1 MQYQSTRSHLS
12 ADGCEA
18 VLRGL
23 APDGGLYVDA
33 SLGRRSFPW
42 DEVLCL
48 PTLRMAARI
57 MSHLLPDFDG
67 MDELTQRAYEGKFD
81 SPLLTPL
88 VSAGDY
94 RILELF
100 HGPTCAFKDVALSIL
115 PLLMTKAK
123 SLRGQSEQIL
133 ILTATSGD
141 TGKAALEG
149 FHDVAGTGILVFYP
163 DGGVSPVQ
171 RLQMVTQPGENVQV
185 CAVSGNFDD
194 CQNGVKKA
202 FAALGES
209 GEPEKHGIILSSA
222 NSINIGRLAP
232 QVVYYFLAYSQLMD
246 KAEIGAGDPVD
257 FVVPTGNFG
266 DILAGYLAKQMGLPV
281 GHLICASNANRVLT
295 DFFESGVY
303 DRRREFMRT
312 ASPSMDILISSN
324 LERLLF
330 LASDGADAFVAACM
344 HALARDG
351 SYTVPEEVMDRIRR
365 DIAAGCCSEAECAE
379 TIGRVWRDQHYLADP
394 HTAVALK
401 VTDEWKA
408 SGRAAK
414 AVVTLSTASPFKF
427 PAAVLA
433 AVGGDA
439 ASAAADEF
447 AGMEALSALSG
458 LPVPPGLAGLRE
470 KPVRFEDVISADAL
484 EDYVHDIIRK
494 GGV

>member
-1 MQYQSTRSHLS
+1 MLYQSTRGSAP

-18 VLRGL
+18 VLRGI

-33 SLGRRSFPW
+33 SLGRRPFPW

-48 PTLRMAARI
+48 PTLSMAARI
-57 MSHLLPDFDG
+57 MGHLLPDFDG
-67 MDELTQRAYEGKFD
+67 MDELVRSAWPERFD
-81 SPLLTPL
+81 APEITPL
-88 VSAGDY
+88 VKAGDY

-100 HGPTCAFKDVALSIL
+100 HGPTCAFKDVALSVL
-115 PLLMTKAK
+115 PLLMTKARAK
-123 SLRGQSEQIL
+123 RGDAGQTL

-149 FHDVAGTGILVFYP
+149 FRDVDGTGIVVFFP

-171 RLQMVTQPGENVQV
+171 RMQMVTQAGENVRV

-202 FAALGES
+202 FAALNES
-209 GEPEKHGIILSSA
+209 GEPARHGIALSSA

-232 QVVYYFLAYSQLMD
+232 QTVYYFLAYRQLMD
-246 KAEIGAGDPVD
+246 LDEIAPGDPVD

-266 DILAGYLAKQMGLPV
+266 DILAGFQAKQMGLPV
-281 GHLICASNANRVLT
+281 GHLVCASNANRVLT
-295 DFFESGVY
+295 DFFETGVY
-303 DRRREFMRT
+303 DRRRDFLRT

-324 LERLLF
+324 LERLLY
-330 LASDGADAFVAACM
+330 LASDGADAFVFACM
-344 HALARDG
+344 HALAHDG
-351 SYTVPEEVMDRIRR
+351 SYTVPEEVMERIRR
-365 DIAAGCCSEAECAE
+365 DFAAGCCSEAECAE
-379 TIGRVWRDQHYLADP
+379 AIGRVWRETHYLADP

-427 PAAVLA
+427 PAAVLS
-433 AVGGDA
+433 AVGGQ
-439 ASAAADEF
+439 ASGDEF
-447 AGMEALSALSG
+447 GQMEALSACCG
-458 LPVPPGLAGLRE
+458 LPVPLSLSGLRE
-470 KPVRFEDVISADAL
+470 KPVRFADVIAPDAIG
-484 EDYVHDIIRK
+484 DYVHEIIRK